1 MPSALC
7 SQPLRSALLAGLYRD
22 HEMVGFVAVGHRTPL
37 GAVEAWATHLLGGI
51 AEHASVVLQNAR
63 LLEEVRA
70 ASALK
75 SEFVGAV
82 SHELRSP
89 LNIVLGYVEM
99 LLDEALGPLTGEQR
113 DALRRTELQASTLL
127 EMIEALLDLNRI
139 EAGRLPVELAPVS
152 LAALLHDVGKSV
164 AGLGTYGRV
173 VATLSEAAG
182 GASMATAW
190 TESSGF
196 TRKVGLYL
204 QYPDL
209 GADLLRLAGSD
220 ERVVAWAAEHHLPE
234 AGWTVPLAEGRV
246 LSLADDG
253 RL

>member
-1 MPSALC
+1 MSIRPVHRVRRFFSSIVPGRPSD
-7 SQPLRSALLAGLYRD
+7 QDLAWAGTFLSDDERRLFSKMAATD
-22 HEMVGFVAVGHRTPL
+22 QRHLVGVAR
-37 GAVEAWATHLLGGI
+37 AVERHGVDG
-51 AEHASVVLQNAR
+51 
-63 LLEEVRA
+63 A
-70 ASALK
+70 A
-75 SEFVGAV
+75 
-82 SHELRSP
+82 P
-89 LNIVLGYVEM
+89 
-99 LLDEALGPLTGEQR
+99 EQWVM
-113 DALRRTELQASTLL
+113 A
-127 EMIEALLDLNRI
+127 
-139 EAGRLPVELAPVS
+139 
-152 LAALLHDVGKSV
+152 AALLHDVGKSV

-173 VATLSEAAG
+173 VATLSEAVG

-234 AGWTVPLAEGRV
+234 SGWTVPVPEGRV
-246 LSLADDG
+246 LALADDG